1 MNKRGFHKFLC
12 AALMAAAP
20 CFTVLAGIPQVQ
32 VKVVLVSASGDS
44 TVIAPGETSPAS
56 LNAPLDAT
64 FVSELITDDGKD
76 YVLFPQ
82 WTVTRMVMDGETPRT
97 VDYLKRQDRV
107 TEFEFIDEGTF
118 TVDYKWSYRE
128 KDATETIPGA
138 DVSPI
143 TFTIDGSEIRLYNAF
158 SPNGDGIN
166 DVYKIYVRSIV
177 SMNVAIFNRWG
188 QTIKTMSGKMD
199 ELLPSDAEAEADG
212 GYMLELWDG
221 TYHGDVVN
229 DGVYYINVQAIGAG
243 GKKYDK
249 RADINVLKGLG
260 SGN

>member
-1 MNKRGFHKFLC
+1 MHTKMSKQRLIIVLFV
-12 AALMAAAP
+12 ALMPLFA
-20 CFTVLAGIPQVQ
+20 FSQEVIEDVGNIGGE
-32 VKVVLVSASGDS
+32 ASQ
-44 TVIAPGETSPAS
+44 
-56 LNAPLDAT
+56 LT
-64 FVSELITDDGKD
+64 F
-76 YVLFPQ
+76 P
-82 WTVTRMVMDGETPRT
+82 
-97 VDYLKRQDRV
+97 
-107 TEFEFIDEGTF
+107 
-118 TVDYKWSYRE
+118 
-128 KDATETIPGA
+128 
-138 DVSPI
+138 
-143 TFTIDGSEIRLYNAF
+143 NAF

-221 TYHGDVVN
+221 TYRGDVVN